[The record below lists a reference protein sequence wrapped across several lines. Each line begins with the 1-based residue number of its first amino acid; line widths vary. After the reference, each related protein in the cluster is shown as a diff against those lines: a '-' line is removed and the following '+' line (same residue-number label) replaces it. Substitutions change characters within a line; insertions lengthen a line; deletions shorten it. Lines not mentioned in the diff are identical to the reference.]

1 LTERT
6 LTQRELNRALLAR
19 QMLLERVSA
28 PLPQVVERMGGIQA
42 QYAPSAYIAL
52 WSRVEAFERDAL
64 TRALER
70 RTVVQGTLLRG
81 TIHVVSRRDYWLWRE
96 GVRESDE
103 AWLRRAWPEVAQR
116 DRGEPNRLLREAL
129 QDGSRKRDDLI
140 ALVGKEGWQA
150 ADVDLVRAP
159 PSGTWDNRRADLF
172 ALAERWVGPNDAD
185 PDAGRELLVRRYLG
199 GFGPAPSADIAN
211 WARLERA
218 HVERALQ
225 RIRVRRFRDERG
237 KVLFDLARA
246 PLPRADTP
254 APPRFIPT
262 WEAMLLVHARRT
274 GVLPEEYRPRIFNTK
289 LPFSMHT
296 FLLDGAVAG
305 AWRYEKGRIE
315 LQPFRKLTR
324 DERRG
329 LEDEA
334 ERLAAFHA

>member
-1 LTERT
+1 
-6 LTQRELNRALLAR
+6 
-19 QMLLERVSA
+19 M
-28 PLPQVVERMGGIQA
+28 
-42 QYAPSAYIAL
+42 
-52 WSRVEAFERDAL
+52 
-64 TRALER
+64 
-70 RTVVQGTLLRG
+70 VVQGTLLRG

-103 AWLRRAWPEVAQR
+103 AWLRRAWPEAAQR
-116 DRGEPNRLLREAL
+116 DRREPNRLLREAL

-246 PLPRADTP
+246 PLPDADTP